1 MTKIFPEIFKRDSKG
16 LLRVWQMEQ
25 EGERYRTISGLAD
38 GKKVTTEWTRAY
50 PTNEGRA
57 NARDA
62 VAQATFEIEA
72 AYTKKLTREYH
83 RTVEATSGGAHFFK
97 PMLAKE
103 FKGWAGPCWAQPK
116 LDGIRCIATKDG
128 LFSRQGKPIT
138 AVPHI
143 HASLREAFLVDPNLI
158 LDGELYNHDLKDDF
172 NEIVSIVRKKSPSA
186 KELEK
191 AEDAIQYHVYDMPQ
205 FTNGDKAGFDV
216 RTQYVQRVAREVGF
230 LSYVPTHYVNDQA
243 ELDQLYGQ
251 WLELGYEG
259 QMVRLAGH
267 YEQKRS
273 SLLLKRKEFQ
283 DAEYE
288 VISIEEGQGNWSG
301 VAKRVVCRLPDGREF
316 GAGIKGS
323 YERAKTLLNE
333 THKVATIRFFALTPD
348 GVPRFPVATQFHG
361 EGREL

>member
-1 MTKIFPEIFKRDSKG
+1 MQKTYDTIYKTDSKG
-16 LLRVWQMEQ
+16 KTRVWRMEQ
-25 EGERYRTISGLAD
+25 DGGRHRTISGIEG
-38 GKKVTTEWTRAY
+38 GKLVETEWTQCQ
-50 PTNEGRA
+50 PTNVGRA
-57 NARDA
+57 NERDA

-72 AYTKKLTREYH
+72 AYEKKLTREYH
-83 RTVEATSGGAHFFK
+83 RTKDTVSAGAHFFK

-103 FKGWAGPCWAQPK
+103 YKGWAGPCWAQPK

-143 HASLREAFLVDPNLI
+143 HASLAPVFAEYPDRI

-172 NEIVSIVRKKSPSA
+172 NEIVSIVRKKSPTA

-191 AEDAIQYHVYDMPQ
+191 AEAMIQYHIYDVPSADDVVTRM
-205 FTNGDKAGFDV
+205 KAMMLAADV
-216 RTQYVQRVAREVGF
+216 SGHVA
-230 LSYVPTHYVNDQA
+230 VPTHFVNDKD
-243 ELDQLYGQ
+243 ELDALYGQ

-259 QMVRLAGH
+259 QMVRLPGK

-273 SLLLKRKEFQ
+273 GLLLKRKEFQ

-288 VISIEEGQGNWSG
+288 VVSIEEGVGNWTG
-301 VAKRVVCRLPDGREF
+301 IAKRAICRLPDGRTF

-323 YERAKTLLNE
+323 MERGKALLTE
-333 THKVATIRFFALTPD
+333 THKVATVRYFALTPD
-348 GVPRFPVATQFHG
+348 GIPRFPVATVFHG
-361 EGREL
+361 AERTL

>member
-1 MTKIFPEIFKRDSKG
+1 MQKTYPTIYKRDSKG
-16 LLRVWQMEQ
+16 LLRVWSMEQ
-25 EGERYRTISGLAD
+25 DGPRYRTISGLAD
-38 GKKVTTEWTRAY
+38 GKLVTTEWTRAH

-57 NARDA
+57 NYRDST
-62 VAQATFEIEA
+62 AQATFEIEA
-72 AYTKKLTREYH
+72 AYEKKLTREYH
-83 RTVEATSGGAHFFK
+83 RTIEATSGGAHFFK

-103 FKGWAGPCWAQPK
+103 YTKWAGPCWAQPK

-143 HASLREAFLVDPNLI
+143 HAALASVFASQPDMV
-158 LDGELYNHDLKDDF
+158 LDGELYNHDLKEDF
-172 NEIVSIVRKKSPSA
+172 NEIVSIVRKKDPSA
-186 KELEK
+186 DELEK
-191 AEDAIQYHVYDMPQ
+191 AEAMIQYHIYDAPSVVGTGQ
-205 FTNGDKAGFDV
+205 ARFA
-216 RTQYVQRVAREVGF
+216 VAQEAAIMSGHVF
-230 LSYVPTHYVNDQA
+230 VPTHLVGTVE
-243 ELDQLYGQ
+243 ELDALYGQ

-259 QMVRLAGH
+259 QMVRLPGN

-288 VISIEEGQGNWSG
+288 VVSIEEGQGNWSG
-301 VAKRVVCRLPDGREF
+301 VAKRVVCKLPDGRTF

-333 THKVATIRFFALTPD
+333 RHKVATVRFFALTPD
-348 GVPRFPVATQFHG
+348 GIPRFPVATVFHG
-361 EGREL
+361 AERTL